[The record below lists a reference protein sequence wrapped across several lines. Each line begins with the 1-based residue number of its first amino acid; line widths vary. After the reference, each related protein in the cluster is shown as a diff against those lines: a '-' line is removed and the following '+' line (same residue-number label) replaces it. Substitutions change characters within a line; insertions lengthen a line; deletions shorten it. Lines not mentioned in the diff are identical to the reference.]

1 MLAVLLTTTLLAA
14 SEPKTVPLTNLV
26 KRPEIADIELSPDG
40 KTLAVLAPSGDYASY
55 LLFIDADTM
64 KPAEGFK
71 DQGEFTLSS
80 VTWISNDRVVV
91 TPARKYG
98 GFAEPNE
105 TGELIG
111 VNKDGTKLT
120 FLYGSRGAQQV
131 GTRITNRGSDEGYAE
146 LASPRI
152 DDEKFTLITVGKFLT
167 DGSFTEL
174 HRMDKMSGKH
184 KMIARA
190 PLRRASFLISNE
202 GIATVAYGPD
212 VDGKLKVYVAEG
224 KSDWKLILD
233 ETRDGKRLLPIG
245 LTNDAKAIIASQAQ
259 VKGPSAI
266 VRFDLKTLETEQ
278 IYLPKNAQAVG
289 YIREPG
295 RSEPL
300 AAVTADGDYG
310 FYFFDNTSKIA
321 KSQMAFQKSFPGQV
335 AIPISSS
342 RGFEKILF
350 RVSSGHNS
358 GEYYLYDGK
367 TNKAKFL
374 FPAHSW
380 MDPNE
385 MAMVKPFQLKARDGL
400 DLFGYLTLP
409 RGVEHKGLPMVVM
422 PHGGPH
428 GERDFANYD
437 EWAQVLAS
445 RGYAVLKVNFR
456 GSGGYGNSFETAGY
470 QQWGKAMIDDMTDAT
485 LWAVKEGYAD
495 KSRLAIA
502 GASYGGYAS
511 LMSGAREPD
520 LYKAVISYVG
530 VSDLEM
536 MYSRGDIEDSLYGE
550 RYLKRVLSDDKAVLR
565 ANSPVNLAGQF
576 KAPVLIVHGG
586 QDQRVPVAHG
596 KAMRDALKSAGKS
609 VEYFEVADEMH
620 GFYKEKNVLAGYEKM
635 LAFLDKAL
643 AKK

>member
-1 MLAVLLTTTLLAA
+1 MLAVLLTTSLLAA

-26 KRPEIADIELSPDG
+26 KRPEISDIELSPDG
-40 KTLAVLAPSGDYASY
+40 KTLAVLAPSGDYGSY
-55 LLFIDADTM
+55 LLFIDAETM
-64 KPAEGFK
+64 KPNQGFK
-71 DQGEFTLSS
+71 DEGEFTLSGMK
-80 VTWISNDRVVV
+80 WISDDRVVV
-91 TPARKYG
+91 TPARKLG
-98 GFAEPNE
+98 GFASPGG

-131 GTRITNRGSDEGYAE
+131 GSRITNRGSDGGYAA
-146 LASPRI
+146 LVAPQV
-152 DDEKFTLITVGKFLT
+152 DDQKFALIAVSQFNT

-184 KMIARA
+184 KVIARA
-190 PLRRASFLISNE
+190 PIRNASFLISND
-202 GIATVAYGPD
+202 GVAKVSYAQD
-212 VDGKLKVYVAEG
+212 VDGRMKVYVAEG
-224 KSDWKLILD
+224 KAEWKLVID
-233 ETRDGKRLLPIG
+233 ESKDGKRILPIE
-245 LTNDAKAIIASQAQ
+245 LTNDARSMIAAERQA
-259 VKGPSAI
+259 KGPAKI
-266 VRFDLKTLETEQ
+266 VRIELSTLKTELL
-278 IYLPKNAQAVG
+278 YAPKNADVVN
-289 YIREPG
+289 YIIEPG
-295 RSEPL
+295 KSEPL
-300 AAVTADGDYG
+300 GIITADGDFG
-310 FYFFDNTSKIA
+310 FHFFDSTSKIA
-321 KSQMAFQKSFPGQV
+321 KSHAAFQKSFAGQV
-335 AIPISSS
+335 AMPISSS

-350 RVSSGHNS
+350 EVSSGHNS
-358 GEYYLYDGK
+358 GEYYLYDSK

-380 MDPNE
+380 MDPNQ
-385 MAMVKPFQLKARDGL
+385 MATVKPFQLKARDGL

-409 RGVEHKGLPMVVM
+409 RGEQKNLPMVVM

-428 GERDFANYD
+428 GPRDFADYD
-437 EWAQVLAS
+437 QWAQVLAS

-470 QQWGKAMIDDMTDAT
+470 KQWGKAMIDDMTDAA

-536 MYSRGDIEDSLYGE
+536 MYSRGDIEDSMYGE
-550 RYLKRVLSDDKAVLR
+550 RYLKRVLSDDKAVLK
-565 ANSPVNLAGQF
+565 ANSPVNLASQF

-609 VEYFEVADEMH
+609 VEYFEVGDEMH

-643 AKK
+643 ARK

>member
-40 KTLAVLAPSGDYASY
+40 KTLAVLAPSGDYGSY

-64 KPAEGFK
+64 KPNQGFK

-80 VTWISNDRVVV
+80 ITWISDDRVVV

-98 GFAEPNE
+98 GYAQPVT

-120 FLYGSRGAQQV
+120 FLFGSRGAQQV
-131 GTRITNRGSDEGYAE
+131 GTRITNRGSDDGFAQ
-146 LASPRI
+146 LVAPQI
-152 DDEKFTLITVGKFLT
+152 NDDKFAFITINKFGS

-174 HRMDKMSGKH
+174 HRMDKMSGKR
-184 KMIARA
+184 KIVARA
-190 PLRRASFLISNE
+190 PMRNASFLISNE
-202 GIATVAYGPD
+202 GIAKVAHAED
-212 VDGKLKVYVAEG
+212 VNGYQKVYLVEG
-224 KSDWKLILD
+224 KSDWKLVID
-233 ETRDGKRLLPIG
+233 ESKDGKRVLPIE
-245 LTNDAKAIIASQAQ
+245 LTNDAQAMIAAERQA
-259 VKGPSAI
+259 KGPAKI
-266 VRFDLKTLETEQ
+266 VRIDLTSLKSESVYQ
-278 IYLPKNAQAVG
+278 PRNADVVD
-289 YIREPG
+289 YVSEPG
-295 RSEPL
+295 KVEPQGV
-300 AAVTADGDYG
+300 VTADGDFG
-310 FYFFDNTSKIA
+310 FYFFDKTSKIA
-321 KSQMAFQKSFPGQV
+321 KSQMAFQKSFPGQA

-350 RVSSGHNS
+350 KVSSGHNS

-409 RGVEHKGLPMVVM
+409 RGEHKNLPMVVM

-428 GERDFANYD
+428 GPRDFANYD
-437 EWAQVLAS
+437 QWAQVLAS

-536 MYSRGDIEDSLYGE
+536 MYTRGDIEDSLYGE

-565 ANSPVNLAGQF
+565 ANSPVNLASQF
-576 KAPVLIVHGG
+576 NAPVLIVHGG

-620 GFYKEKNVLAGYEKM
+620 GFFKEKNVLAGYEKM